1 MAKEIG
7 ACQVTLKN
15 INALDPKNH
24 TREMLKKKNASC
36 EFSPPPPPHNNFSKG
51 RPLNCTE
58 IYDKC

>member
-15 INALDPKNH
+15 INALGPKNH
-24 TREMLKKKNASC
+24 TREMLKKKC
-36 EFSPPPPPHNNFSKG
+36 ILRILPPPLNNFSKG
-51 RPLNCTE
+51 WPLNCTE

>member
-24 TREMLKKKNASC
+24 TREMLKKKMHPEN
-36 EFSPPPPPHNNFSKG
+36 SPPPPRNNFSKG

>member
-24 TREMLKKKNASC
+24 TREMLKKKMHPEN
-36 EFSPPPPPHNNFSKG
+36 SPPPSITFLKDG
-51 RPLNCTE
+51 PLTVQKFMINVR
-58 IYDKC
+58 Y

>member
-24 TREMLKKKNASC
+24 TREMLKKKNAS
-36 EFSPPPPPHNNFSKG
+36 
-51 RPLNCTE
+51 
-58 IYDKC
+58 